1 MKVTRCYILAL
12 LLSVSVLAIVFI
24 FSEYGSDE
32 AVVPTVAYSSADYSV
47 DDLFY
52 GNVDTTSSANSQA
65 INDNIWII
73 DINDTDLETLMSID
87 GIDESTAE
95 MILDYAA
102 ENGFSSVDELAD
114 IIGEEKLEEIRSFI
128 TANKSVSHSENSAT
142 TSVNPSI
149 TVTKS
154 ETSSDN
160 FTDSIVYPIDLNNA
174 AKEQLM
180 TIKGIGEVIAERIIE
195 YADNYGF
202 SSVDDLL
209 NVNGIGQATL
219 EKIRPYVSVS
229 GENLIQES
237 ESQYTTTTTAPLE
250 STEQQTGLI
259 NLNTATKEE
268 LMTINGIGEVISERI
283 IEYAQTIGFS
293 SVDDLL
299 NVKGIGEKT
308 LEKIR
313 PYVCV

>member
-1 MKVTRCYILAL
+1 M
-12 LLSVSVLAIVFI
+12 AIVFI

>member
-32 AVVPTVAYSSADYSV
+32 TVVPTVAYSSADYSV

-65 INDNIWII
+65 INDNIWLI

-229 GENLIQES
+229 GENLIKES

-250 STEQQTGLI
+250 SIEQQTGLI

-268 LMTINGIGEVISERI
+268 LMTIDGIGEVISERI

-299 NVKGIGEKT
+299 NVKGIGEKM

>member
-65 INDNIWII
+65 INDNIWLI

>member
-65 INDNIWII
+65 INDNIWLI

-268 LMTINGIGEVISERI
+268 LMTINGIGEIISERI